1 MVTIVILSKFDHET
15 EDIQIS
21 LIIEITVNTV
31 NQSTHYISQDIIKS
45 NRDIIRVP
53 KIGNIST
60 KHSNSVI
67 VNQTKSNYNK
77 SRS

>member
-15 EDIQIS
+15 EDIRIG

-45 NRDIIRVP
+45 NRDIIRAP
-53 KIGNIST
+53 KIGNISKNKT
-60 KHSNSVI
+60 FKFNYS
-67 VNQTKSNYNK
+67 KSNQI
-77 SRS
+77 